1 MGMSDMG
8 VYRVGGEYVSIEKF
22 LYSRGSS
29 FQYRK
34 FTEQPNNM
42 YLIRIKGTE
51 LYLTATSDEDNSPVV
66 LMPKKASDKQLWRLI

>member
-29 FQYRK
+29 FQYRE

-51 LYLTATSDEDNSPVV
+51 LYLTALLMKIILPLFSCPRRLLTSNCGD
-66 LMPKKASDKQLWRLI
+66 